1 MIKLKTLF
9 WVIWFGVLTNPTYAQ
24 TVSLQGKITD
34 HSGNGILGVSVKV
47 KNSTKG
53 TTTDAAGMFV
63 LERNGAL
70 VLVVSAISYKGR
82 EIEIEAGQ
90 QKIEITLEDASTG
103 LDEVVV
109 VGYGVQKKGDVTSA
123 IASVKAEDF
132 TKGTVRDV
140 GQLVQGKVSGLR
152 ITTPSGDPNANT
164 QINLRGLNS
173 INGTSQPLVLIDG
186 VPGDMNTVAPE
197 DIESIDVLKDGSA
210 AAIYGTRA
218 TGGVML
224 ITTRRNTNLDA
235 RSTIEYSNY
244 INVQTIARK
253 PEMLTGDDYRRL
265 IGQDIP
271 YQDYGGN
278 TDWLSEIM
286 QTPISHNHNLTFF
299 GGNSRTNFTGSINY
313 RNWEGV
319 LLKTGQ
325 SRFTARADLNHSMF
339 EDKLRAHF
347 QIINRNTTARQG
359 GADGYAYRQ
368 ALIRNPT
375 DRIYNDEGRWQ
386 ERDGYNYDNPLSRI
400 YEAVNDNIYREM
412 RMNGSLEYRPTHDFN
427 IKLMV
432 SNVQDNNLNGY
443 STSFNHVS
451 TVKGGL
457 NGTAGRSTNAN
468 NENLLELTANYMK
481 NINKHH
487 FTVLG
492 GYSWQDAVYE
502 DFNVYNFDFP
512 SDAYSYNK
520 LEAGSALQ
528 RGLATMASLKN
539 KWQLVGFFGRLTYNW
554 DERYLL
560 MASIRREGSS
570 RFGENN
576 KWGTFP
582 AVSIG
587 WRMGNEAFM
596 KGIKAID
603 DIKLRAGFGVTGTIA
618 NAPYQSQTSY
628 NFTYQQ
634 GAYIGG
640 KWVQG
645 FIPARNFNPNLRWEK
660 KEEYN
665 AGVDF
670 SLYKGRVS
678 GSLDY
683 YSRTVKDLLYNF
695 NVPVPP
701 YQYGSIMTNAGSM
714 KNSGFEALVNIK
726 VIDKEK
732 FRWNTNF
739 TFSFNKNKL
748 LNLSNDQFEATSPY
762 FDAGYTGEPIQ
773 VSTHRV
779 EIGQPIGRFFVL
791 KSVGVDD
798 NGKWLV
804 EKPDGSVVSIDEA
817 TPDDRQ
823 YYGNGIPKYLASW
836 NNSVAFKNLD
846 LAVNIRGA
854 FGHDILNMQRM
865 YYENPVNKAYNSLS
879 NSYDLVYGK
888 TLNNDLV
895 YVSHYIEKGNYI
907 KIDNVT
913 LGYTLPK
920 DLIKGIKN
928 LRFYVS
934 GLNLI
939 TITGYKGIDPEGVS
953 YDGDF
958 TFAPGIDDRDKYPNT
973 RTFTAGLSVTF

>member
-1 MIKLKTLF
+1 MTKLKTLF
-9 WVIWFGVLTNPTYAQ
+9 CVIWFALLTNPMYAQ
-24 TVSLQGKITD
+24 TLLLQGKITD
-34 HSGNGILGVSVKV
+34 QNGNGIPGVSVKV
-47 KNSTKG
+47 KNSPKG
-53 TTTDAAGMFV
+53 TTTDATGLFS
-63 LERNGAL
+63 LDHNGAII
-70 VLVVSAISYKGR
+70 LVVSAMNYKAR
-82 EIEIEAGQ
+82 EINIAASQ
-90 QKIEITLEDASTG
+90 QKIEISLEDSSTG

-244 INVQTIARK
+244 VNVQTIARK

-265 IGQDIP
+265 IAEDIP

-313 RNWEGV
+313 RNWEGI

-325 SRFTARADLNHSMF
+325 SRFTARADLNHSMYD
-339 EDKLRAHF
+339 DKLRAHF

-375 DRIYNDEGRWQ
+375 DRTSNEEEKWQ

-412 RMNGSLEYRPTHDFN
+412 RMNGSLEYRPTRDFN
-427 IKLMV
+427 VKLMV

-451 TVKGGL
+451 TIKGGL

-468 NENLLELTANYMK
+468 NENLLELTANYLK

-528 RGLATMASLKN
+528 RGLATMTSLKN
-539 KWQLVGFFGRLTYNW
+539 KWQLAGFFGRLTYNW

-582 AVSIG
+582 AVSLG
-587 WRMGNEAFM
+587 WRMGNETFM

-628 NFTYQQ
+628 NFTYEQ

-670 SLYKGRVS
+670 SLYKGRLS
-678 GSLDY
+678 GSFDY

-714 KNSGFEALVNIK
+714 KNSGFESLVNIK
-726 VIDKEK
+726 LIDKDR
-732 FRWNTNF
+732 FHWNTNF

-798 NGKWLV
+798 NGKWLI

-836 NNSVAFKNLD
+836 NNSFAFKNLD
-846 LAVNIRGA
+846 LAINIRGA

-865 YYENPVNKAYNSLS
+865 YYENPVNKAYNALS

-895 YVSHYIEKGNYI
+895 YVSHYIEKGDYI
-907 KIDNVT
+907 KIDNIT